1 MKSVLFLSLALLT
14 FPSFTT
20 ANETPSNEELFEMF
34 KQSQAKIA
42 ELEKRALNAEAEAAA
57 AKAALAQV

>member
-42 ELEKRALNAEAEAAA
+42 ELEKRTLNAEAEAAA